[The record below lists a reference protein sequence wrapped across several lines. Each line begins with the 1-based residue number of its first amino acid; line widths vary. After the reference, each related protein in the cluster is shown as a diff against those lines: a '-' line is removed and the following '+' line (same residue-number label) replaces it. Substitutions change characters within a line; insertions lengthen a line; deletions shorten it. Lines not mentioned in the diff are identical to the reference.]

1 MRYELVEQSIFDN
14 KERIALTMEEAVH
27 KLNNKTEEIKI
38 MQRKIDKLEELLMLR
53 KIDRDYDYKQRTR

>member
-14 KERIALTMEEAVH
+14 KKRIALTMEEAVH